1 MLTNKNL
8 FFLIIQAQI
17 GIGIL
22 GLPYILYNDVHQ
34 DSWISFLI
42 AGILAQGVIIV
53 LVALSKVSPKNT
65 LYELNLKLLG
75 NFFGKTLNFMYIL
88 YFIAV
93 SMLLILLVTDVINTW
108 ILHQTPRWAIIL
120 LLLLASSY
128 IAKEHLLT
136 ISKTFLFFS
145 ILFIVLIFLLI
156 LVYSKADLTVGRLL
170 PIGASG
176 FLPILKAS
184 PDAFVSLI
192 GFEFILFIMPFLKE
206 PNKSLKVISLA
217 NIFTVSLYLFL
228 IITCIIYFS
237 SAQFSLVQ
245 QPLLYLFRGLSF
257 EFVERIDIIFL
268 SFWLVPIST
277 TLVIQLFNA
286 SLGVQN
292 LFSIQRKTSVYLI
305 AFLLFGIGLFP
316 VSPSLK
322 ESLSSLM
329 TYLNII
335 FVFFIPI
342 LLLIISKI
350 RVKKI

>member
-22 GLPYILYNDVHQ
+22 GLPYILYNDVQQ
-34 DSWISFLI
+34 DSWISLLI
-42 AGILAQGVIIV
+42 AGALAQGVIII
-53 LVALSKVSPKNT
+53 LVALSKVSPKEI

-75 NFFGKTLNFMYIL
+75 NFLGKVLNFSYVI
-88 YFIAV
+88 YFLTL
-93 SMLLILLVTDVINTW
+93 SMLLIILVSDVINTW
-108 ILHQTPRWAIIL
+108 ILHETPRWAIIL
-120 LLLLASSY
+120 LLLIASSY
-128 IAKEHLLT
+128 IAKENLLT

-170 PIGASG
+170 PIGTSG
-176 FLPILKAS
+176 FIPILKAS

-217 NIFTVSLYLFL
+217 NIFTVFLYLFL

-237 SAQFSLVQ
+237 GAQFSLVQ

-292 LFSIQRKTSVYLI
+292 LFSIQRKTSVFLI

-335 FVFFIPI
+335 FVFFIPT

-350 RVKKI
+350 RVKKT